1 MARISEEYLK
11 ILEDLNKN
19 IKDEEERK
27 YVVKKFSEMSALY
40 LDVID
45 RISEMGT
52 KRVEEL
58 EDYQGKLEKKISKLA
73 DSVNLIKNDI
83 YEEDSYD
90 FEIVC
95 PYCNHEFVADVE
107 SELR

>member
-58 EDYQGKLEKKISKLA
+58 EDYQGKLEKKISKLFM
-73 DSVNLIKNDI
+73 L
-83 YEEDSYD
+83 
-90 FEIVC
+90 
-95 PYCNHEFVADVE
+95 
-107 SELR
+107 LT